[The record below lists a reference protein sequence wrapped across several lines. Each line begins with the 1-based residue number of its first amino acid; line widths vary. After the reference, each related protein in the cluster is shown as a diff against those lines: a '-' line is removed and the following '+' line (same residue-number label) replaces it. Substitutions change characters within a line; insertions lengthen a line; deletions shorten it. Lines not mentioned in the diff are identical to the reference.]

1 MSRIEKLTK
10 LIHVS
15 TKNYIHGY
23 IGDTPA
29 YLRNIVDTICIMAW
43 TCFSFMRLQL
53 MRQTPSAYENYRK
66 SGRYFDIVYHE
77 NARSVPHYQNIYQI
91 E

>member
-1 MSRIEKLTK
+1 MNRIQKLTK
-10 LIHVS
+10 LILVS
-15 TKNYIHGY
+15 TKNYFPGY
-23 IGDTPA
+23 LGDTPA
-29 YLRNIVDTICIMAW
+29 YLHNISAVAW

-77 NARSVPHYQNIYQI
+77 NARSLPHYQNIYQI